1 LDELD
6 VFALV
11 VEALCSGN
19 GDPLAGGAGGSGF
32 EVFGIKITI
41 LFSFEAE
48 LDGGGRG
55 IIDGCLEFRIRTR
68 LDPEKSA
75 DAEARDQDDA
85 GDERTQVPQVGLE

>member
-1 LDELD
+1 M
-6 VFALV
+6 FSG
-11 VEALCSGN
+11 VEESLRAGN
-19 GDPLAGGAGGSGF
+19 RDPFPRAGSGGGI